1 MAMMAAVLAVS
12 AQTDTLRVKADT
24 LRTGG
29 VARAVGTDTLRLPV
43 GDSDSIFAVTPDS
56 VLLRQL
62 EQADSSAAVLT
73 DSLSALGSQR
83 TALKAA
89 RAAAAGSKRDW
100 STWRPSPQRAVWLAL
115 VLPGGGQIYNRKYWK
130 LPLVYGGFM
139 GCIYAMS
146 WNNMMYKDYAQ
157 AYLDIMDDDP
167 GTASYNK
174 FLHLGRTINSTNEE
188 RYKTIFKKRKDR
200 FRRYRDLSFF
210 VMVGVYALSVIDAY
224 VDAELSEFDISK
236 DLSLKVSP
244 TVIGIAGSVKAN
256 PLQASSVG
264 VNCSLNF

>member
-1 MAMMAAVLAVS
+1 MRGEWKLIGRRGLVTYFLFVVGLVGVT
-12 AQTDTLRVKADT
+12 AQTEE
-24 LRTGG
+24 
-29 VARAVGTDTLRLPV
+29 TDTT
-43 GDSDSIFAVTPDS
+43 FAITPDS
-56 VLLRQL
+56 VFLQQLQQLDKLATNDSIRLVKPAMNADTLTRQ
-62 EQADSSAAVLT
+62 
-73 DSLSALGSQR
+73 GH
-83 TALKAA
+83 
-89 RAAAAGSKRDW
+89 RDW
-100 STWRPSPQRAVWLAL
+100 SIWRPDPQRALWLAL

-139 GCIYAMS
+139 GCIYALT

-174 FLHLGRTINSTNEE
+174 FLHLGRQITKENED

-200 FRRYRDLSFF
+200 FRRYRDMSFF
-210 VMVGVYALSVIDAY
+210 VMVGIYALSVVDAY

-244 TVIGIAGSVKAN
+244 GVISNPRSVHAN
-256 PLQASSVG
+256 PLHASSLG
-264 VNCSLNF
+264 LNCQLNF